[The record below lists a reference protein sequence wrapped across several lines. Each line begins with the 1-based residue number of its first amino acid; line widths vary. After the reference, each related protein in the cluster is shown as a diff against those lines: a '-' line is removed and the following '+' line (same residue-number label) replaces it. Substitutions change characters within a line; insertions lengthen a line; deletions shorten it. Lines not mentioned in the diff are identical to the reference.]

1 MAMRN
6 IISLALAA
14 VCVLGLAVG
23 ASAGIPD
30 TNNSTASADNCGRF
44 TIAPGGGETLI
55 EGAND
60 YTIRVTVL
68 DINGD
73 AVVTLAPTDLWLD
86 RPGNLVACGGAAA
99 ASSADND
106 TSGDGMTEFTGTI
119 FGGVN
124 GDAGNGVNCNDTD
137 LYVYALGIVL
147 NGNNPV
153 CVSFDSADLNGD
165 LACSVADFGKFA
177 ADFNCT
183 AGCDPCHDYNEDG
196 STSVADFGIFA
207 GYFNASVC
215 P

>member
-23 ASAGIPD
+23 ASAGVPD
-30 TNNSTASADNCGRF
+30 TNNSVASAANCGRF

-55 EGAND
+55 EGTNA
-60 YTIRVTVL
+60 YTIFVTVN

-73 AVVTLAPTDLWLD
+73 PVVTLAPTDLWLD
-86 RPGNLVACGGAAA
+86 RPGNLVACGGADA
-99 ASSADND
+99 ASQADND

-119 FGGVN
+119 YGGVS
-124 GDAGNGVNCNDTD
+124 GDAGNGVNCDDTD

-153 CVSFDSADLNGD
+153 CVAFDSPDLNGD
-165 LACSVADFGKFA
+165 LMVNVIDFGKFA
-177 ADFNCT
+177 ADYNCSV
-183 AGCDPCHDYNEDG
+183 GCDPCHDYNEDG
-196 STSVADFGIFA
+196 STGVIDFSIFA
-207 GYFNASVC
+207 AAYNSSVC

>member
-55 EGAND
+55 ESPND
-60 YTIRVTVL
+60 YTIFVTVL

-73 AVVTLAPTDLWLD
+73 PVSTLAATDLWLD
-86 RPGNLVACGGAAA
+86 RPGDLVNCAGTF
-99 ASSADND
+99 SQADAG
-106 TSGDGMTEFTGTI
+106 TDGLGQTQFTGTI
-119 FGGVN
+119 YGGVS
-124 GDAGNGVNCNDTD
+124 GDANNGVNCDDTD

-153 CVSFDSADLNGD
+153 CVAFDSPDLNGD
-165 LACSVADFGKFA
+165 LAVNVADFGKFA
-177 ADFNCT
+177 ADFNCVG
-183 AGCDPCHDYNEDG
+183 GCDPCHDYNED
-196 STSVADFGIFA
+196 TLTNVADFGIFA
-207 GYFNASVC
+207 GYFNSSVC

>member
-30 TNNSTASADNCGRF
+30 TNNSSASAADCGRF
-44 TIAPGGGETLI
+44 TIAPGGGENLGD
-55 EGAND
+55 EG
-60 YTIRVTVL
+60 YTIFVTVL

-73 AVVTLAPTDLWLD
+73 PVTTLAATDLWLD
-86 RPGNLVACGGAAA
+86 RPGNLIACGGAAA
-99 ASSADND
+99 ASQADAGTD
-106 TSGDGMTEFTGTI
+106 TNGMTQFTGTI
-119 FGGVN
+119 YGGVN
-124 GDAGNGVNCNDTD
+124 GDANNGVNCDNTD
-137 LYVYALGIVL
+137 LYVYALSIVL

-153 CVSFDSADLNGD
+153 CVAFDSADLNGD

-183 AGCDPCHDYNEDG
+183 VGCDPCHDFSEDG
-196 STSVADFGIFA
+196 FTTVADFGIFA

>member
-30 TNNSTASADNCGRF
+30 TNNSTASAANCGRF
-44 TIAPGGGETLI
+44 TIAPGGGENLDA
-55 EGAND
+55 G
-60 YTIRVTVL
+60 TIDHTIYVTVL

-73 AVVTLAPTDLWLD
+73 AVTTLGATDLWLD
-86 RPGNLVACGGAAA
+86 RPGNLINCAGTF
-99 ASSADND
+99 SQADAG
-106 TSGDGMTEFTGTI
+106 TDGLGQTQFTGTI
-119 FGGVN
+119 YGGVN
-124 GDAGNGVNCNDTD
+124 GDAGNGVNCNDND

-153 CVSFDSADLNGD
+153 CVAFDSPDLNGD

-177 ADFNCT
+177 SDFNC
-183 AGCDPCHDYNEDG
+183 AGGCDPCHDFNEDG
-196 STSVADFGIFA
+196 STSVSDFGIFA
-207 GYFNASVC
+207 GYFNASLC

>member
-30 TNNSTASADNCGRF
+30 TNNSYASAANCGRF
-44 TIAPGGGETLI
+44 TIAPSGGENLGD
-55 EGAND
+55 EG
-60 YTIRVTVL
+60 YTISVTVL

-73 AVVTLAPTDLWLD
+73 AVTTLAATDLWLD
-86 RPGNLVACGGAAA
+86 HPNLASCAGTYSQADAGTDGAGQTQF
-99 ASSADND
+99 S
-106 TSGDGMTEFTGTI
+106 GTI
-119 FGGVN
+119 YGGVT
-124 GDAGNGVNCNDTD
+124 GDAGNGVNCDNTD
-137 LYVYALGIVL
+137 VYVYALGIVL

-153 CVSFDSADLNGD
+153 CVSFDSVDLNGD
-165 LACSVADFGKFA
+165 LACTVADFGKFA

-183 AGCDPCHDYNEDG
+183 SGCDPCHDYNESG
-196 STSVADFGIFA
+196 NTTVADFGIFA
-207 GYFNASVC
+207 GYFNVSVC

>member
-30 TNNSTASADNCGRF
+30 TNNSFASADNCGRF

-60 YTIRVTVL
+60 YTIHVTVL

-73 AVVTLAPTDLWLD
+73 PVVTLAATDLWLD
-86 RPGNLVACGGAAA
+86 RPGDMATCAGTY
-99 ASSADND
+99 SQADAGTNSLGE
-106 TSGDGMTEFTGTI
+106 TQFTGTI
-119 FGGVN
+119 NGGVA
-124 GDAGNGVNCNDTD
+124 GDAGDGIDCNATD
-137 LYVYALGIVL
+137 IYVYALGIVL
-147 NGNNPV
+147 NMANPV
-153 CVSFDSADLNGD
+153 CVSFDSPDLNGD
-165 LACSVADFGKFA
+165 LAVSVADFGKFA
-177 ADFNCT
+177 ADFNCV

-207 GYFNASVC
+207 AYFNASTC

>member
-60 YTIRVTVL
+60 YTIHVTVL
-68 DINGD
+68 DINGV
-73 AVVTLAPTDLWLD
+73 AVATLGATDLWLD
-86 RPGNLVACGGAAA
+86 RPGNLVNCPGTFSQADAGTDAAGH
-99 ASSADND
+99 
-106 TSGDGMTEFTGTI
+106 TMFTGTI
-119 FGGVN
+119 YGGVN
-124 GDAGNGVNCNDTD
+124 GDAINGVNCNDTD

-177 ADFNCT
+177 ADFNC
-183 AGCDPCHDYNEDG
+183 ASGCDPCHDYNEDG